1 MPIPAVVSEEVLDI
15 AEVEEG
21 DILNISISSTTLPIR
36 IVAVTDY
43 FPTLDP
49 RREPFVVLDLRT
61 FTHYSNM
68 HDQRL
73 VGGSNELW
81 ASLDSSLSP
90 GEFGRVSTGV
100 IDAISSRG
108 MRVEESSLASEMVAQ
123 RVQQPLVSAGWSG
136 LLVLMFLTLVLAS
149 ASGVMLFSYT
159 DLRERQTEFALLRT
173 LGFSK
178 GQLNGVVWF
187 NLALV
192 VVCGIALGTWV
203 GQLIG
208 NSLLP
213 VMEVAEGGVR
223 VTPPMVFERD
233 WVALL
238 VSYLILGGVTIGTIA
253 WLVWLTAKLEVQ
265 QVLRIG
271 E

>member
-1 MPIPAVVSEEVLDI
+1 
-15 AEVEEG
+15 
-21 DILNISISSTTLPIR
+21 
-36 IVAVTDY
+36 
-43 FPTLDP
+43 
-49 RREPFVVLDLRT
+49 
-61 FTHYSNM
+61 
-68 HDQRL
+68 
-73 VGGSNELW
+73 
-81 ASLDSSLSP
+81 
-90 GEFGRVSTGV
+90 
-100 IDAISSRG
+100 